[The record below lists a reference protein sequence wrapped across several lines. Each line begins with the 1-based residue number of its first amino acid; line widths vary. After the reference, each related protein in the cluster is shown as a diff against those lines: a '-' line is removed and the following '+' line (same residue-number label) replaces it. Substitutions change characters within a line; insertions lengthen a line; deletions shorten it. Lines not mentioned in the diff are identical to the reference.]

1 MFDSSVVDY
10 QEIESYKILSTTP
23 SSLDLLSLII
33 RQLGLPTAS
42 MDVEAKFEKLVIYE
56 TGGHNKQDFY
66 YEKTFGK
73 YFYLLK

>member
-23 SSLDLLSLII
+23 SSLDLSSLII

-56 TGGHNKQDFY
+56 TGGHNKQNLH
-66 YEKTFGK
+66 YEKTLGK
-73 YFYLLK
+73 YFYLLQ